1 MIQVLYTAAKLRN
14 IYDTMDINRTG
25 WFTSNNTELYSRCVF
40 SNGCGKRSSLADRFL
55 WVFLGSPRNTSFFA
69 SIGPR
74 LKPSSLSSII
84 YHTMTNSMQYEIQYL
99 MLSHIRNNI
108 VTSIVV
114 KILIE
119 QFKVRVWPF
128 VQLW

>member
-1 MIQVLYTAAKLRN
+1 
-14 IYDTMDINRTG
+14 
-25 WFTSNNTELYSRCVF
+25 
-40 SNGCGKRSSLADRFL
+40 
-55 WVFLGSPRNTSFFA
+55 
-69 SIGPR
+69 
-74 LKPSSLSSII
+74 
-84 YHTMTNSMQYEIQYL
+84 MTNSMQYEIQYL